1 MMHDKRFPASQAE
14 RLDNPERLLWLPP
27 AEVIGALA
35 AHTGETVADVGAG
48 TGYFSLPLSSAV
60 GAAGKVYAVDGQSEM
75 LGWIKMK
82 LDQAEF
88 ANIELIHAEAE
99 QSGLPASS
107 CDLFFLAN
115 LWHEIED
122 RVAVLSEARRVLK
135 KGGRIAILD
144 WRTDVEPVAGPP
156 LAHRIA
162 PADALREMRL
172 AGFGQLAS
180 AEVGRYSWLVQG
192 EKVQ

>member
-14 RLDNPERLLWLPP
+14 RLDSPERLLWLPP
-27 AEVIGALA
+27 ADVIRALGV
-35 AHTGETVADVGAG
+35 HTGETIADVGAG
-48 TGYFSLPLSSAV
+48 TVYFSLPLSSAV

-75 LGWIKMK
+75 LAWLKVK

-88 ANIELIHAEAE
+88 ANIELMHAEAE
-99 QSGLPASS
+99 QSGLPAST

-122 RVAVLSEARRVLK
+122 RVAVLLEARRVLK

-144 WRTDVEPVAGPP
+144 WRPDVKPVAGPP
-156 LAHRIA
+156 LSHRIA
-162 PADALREMRL
+162 PAVALREMRF
-172 AGFGQLAS
+172 AGFEQLAS